1 MLKFITATHKLF
13 FSQIVNNIHFN
24 LILCCKTSEGG
35 GDLEGSLFSNYSIN
49 SKFA

>member
-1 MLKFITATHKLF
+1 MLKVITGTHKLF
-13 FSQIVNNIHFN
+13 FSRIVNNILFN

-35 GDLEGSLFSNYSIN
+35 GDLEGPIFSNYSIH